1 MKRRRIRS
9 DETMK
14 RILVTVAV
22 MLFAVS
28 ARAAGPS
35 VATPPDE
42 PEYTKAQI
50 KKMVREAHTVE
61 QFTVLANYYW
71 SQQRM
76 YKQKAVEQMHLWR
89 ERAETVT
96 PLSEK
101 YPRPVDSARNLH
113 DYYEYRAAQSAALF
127 AKYDRLADAAATK

>member
-1 MKRRRIRS
+1 MAEAMKC
-9 DETMK
+9 
-14 RILVTVAV
+14 ILVTAAIILLAV
-22 MLFAVS
+22 
-28 ARAAGPS
+28 AAGAARS
-35 VATPPDE
+35 SESTGPDE
-42 PEYTKAQI
+42 PQYTNAQI

-113 DYYEYRAAQSAALF
+113 DYYEYKAAQSAALF